1 MPVLFRSIILAAV
14 WAGGL
19 LAVASGHAIAQ
30 HDAAGLPSIE
40 IELAPVAA
48 PDGRTIETLDV
59 RLRFEGLAIA
69 AGDPVARLPLV
80 ASNVDTV
87 ATVLSGLTVT
97 DAAGPLPLD
106 VRDADLPEESAR
118 DALSGGRSREWLAGR
133 AVEGGFLVE
142 YTVPADATL
151 PPRGPA
157 PPFSFTNDGG
167 GMSAAGHVFLLL
179 PAHDGHYRATVD
191 WDLARAPQGSRGV
204 SSLGEG
210 RVDAAEPMS
219 GAELR
224 MAFYMAGDIVTWPD
238 PVPASGFFGAVQ
250 GTPPFDGPALLAW
263 AGELH
268 DHYAGFFGQED
279 TPSYGIF
286 MRYNP
291 VNAGGGVGLHR
302 SFVIT
307 FGEADGAADV
317 TGLKSTLAHEMFHT
331 FQPFIE
337 TPGGLESS
345 WFGEGLA
352 TFYQSRLPL
361 RFGLIAPEDFLEDLN
376 FHAGR
381 YYSSIMATAP
391 NSAVP
396 ERFWADTRIRTLPYD
411 RGMLYFATVDHA
423 LRIRSGGTQSLD
435 DLMLGMLR
443 IEQAGETT
451 SNADWEA
458 LLREAMGEPAVADF
472 RAFLEGAM
480 PVPASEAFGPCF
492 RRTTHT
498 LRRYELGFDTA
509 VLAEPVRIVRGLVAG
524 SAAEAAGIR
533 NGDEIVRPVPQD
545 HLQGD
550 QEARL
555 TLLIR
560 RDDETFPVTYW
571 PRGEAVEAYQWE
583 RVEGVADAA
592 CMSR

>member
-1 MPVLFRSIILAAV
+1 MFRTTRFARHAALCV
-14 WAGGL
+14 IGFIWT
-19 LAVASGHAIAQ
+19 
-30 HDAAGLPSIE
+30 AAGLPGALAQDADTPALSIT
-40 IELAPVAA
+40 LAPRAA
-48 PDGRTIETLDV
+48 ADGQAIETVEV
-59 RLRFEGLAIA
+59 RLVLDGVQTG
-69 AGDPVARLPLV
+69 AGGPLLRLPLI

-87 ATVLSGLTVT
+87 ATVLDGLSAS
-97 DAAGPLPLD
+97 DAAGELALTARD
-106 VRDADLPEESAR
+106 VDRPEESAR
-118 DALSGGRSREWLAGR
+118 DALSGGPSREWVTGR
-133 AVEGGFLVE
+133 ATRGRVTVR

-157 PPFSFTNDGG
+157 PPFAFTDDGG
-167 GMSAAGHVFLLL
+167 GVSAAGHIFLLL
-179 PAHDGHYRATVD
+179 PPQTAAYRTTID
-191 WDLARAPQGSRGV
+191 WDLSDAPEASRGI
-204 SSLGEG
+204 SSFGEG
-210 RVDAAEPMS
+210 RVVLPEPVS
-219 GAELR
+219 GAVLR

-238 PVPASGFFGAVQ
+238 TVPPTGFFGAIQ
-250 GTPPFDGPALLAW
+250 GTPPFDGPQLLSW
-263 AGELH
+263 AGTLY
-268 DHYAGFFGQED
+268 DHYAVFFGEAGA
-279 TPSYGIF
+279 SAYGVF

-307 FGEADGAADV
+307 FGEADGDSD
-317 TGLKSTLAHEMFHT
+317 TGGLKSTLAHEMFHT

-337 TPGGLESS
+337 EPGGLESS

-361 RFGLIAPEDFLEDLN
+361 RFGQIAPEAFLEDLN

-423 LRIRSGGTQSLD
+423 VRTASDGARSLD
-435 DLMLGMLR
+435 DLMLAMLER
-443 IEQAGETT
+443 QQAGETL

-458 LLREAMGEPAVADF
+458 VLEAELGADAVAGF

-480 PVPASEAFGPCF
+480 PVPASDAFGPCF
-492 RRTTHT
+492 RRTTRM

-509 VLAEPVRIVRGLVAG
+509 VLAEPVRIVRGLEPG
-524 SAAEAAGIR
+524 SAAAQAGIR
-533 NGDEIVRPVPQD
+533 DGDEIVHPVPQD

-550 QEARL
+550 QDARL
-555 TLLIR
+555 TLTIR
-560 RDDETFPVTYW
+560 RDGEVFPVTYL

-583 RVEGVADAA
+583 RVEGVPDRA
-592 CMSR
+592 CAL